1 MAAVITLIM
10 VLAVSLLVTRVATI
24 ALSLT
29 GLSRQT
35 ARFQAR
41 SALTGVGFTTAE
53 SEKIVNHP
61 VRRRILMLL
70 MLLGNAGIVTV
81 ISSAILTFVNASH
94 SQNWLLRAG
103 VLVGA
108 VAALLTIAQSQWV
121 DRRLSRLIRLLLRRW
136 TDIEVRD
143 YASLMHL
150 GGEYQVT
157 ELHVQK
163 GDWLAG
169 RTLEQLHLPAEGV
182 IVLGIEEPSGE
193 YTGTPIPTTPIE
205 PGQTLLLYGRDRSL
219 EKLDTRRAG
228 IGGEL
233 AHGEAIAEQ
242 KKVEQAEVRKQE
254 ERKHEEP
261 KQASR
266 AAEET
271 KQEDRSA
278 SE

>member
-81 ISSAILTFVNASH
+81 IASAILTFVNASQA
-94 SQNWLLRAG
+94 QNWLLRG
-103 VLVGA
+103 TVLVAA
-108 VAALLTIAQSQWV
+108 VAGLLTVAQSQWV
-121 DRRLSRLIRLLLRRW
+121 DRHLSGFIRLLLRRW
-136 TDIEVRD
+136 TDIELRD

-150 GGEYQVT
+150 GGEYQIT
-157 ELHVQK
+157 ELQVQE

-169 RTLEQLHLPAEGV
+169 RTLEELRLPEEGV

-193 YTGTPIPTTPIE
+193 YSGTPIPTTPIE
-205 PGQTLLLYGRDRSL
+205 PGQTLLLYGRARSL

-228 IGGEL
+228 VGGEL

-242 KKVEQAEVRKQE
+242 RQVELAEARKQE
-254 ERKHEEP
+254 ERQQEEP
-261 KQASR
+261 KQEGPP
-266 AAEET
+266 AE
-271 KQEDRSA
+271 A
-278 SE
+278 SEPQDRPASE